1 MVDNVNPTNQFHP
14 YEKPTAVPHSELPET
29 GLSGLLKK
37 AGVSESSIA
46 TVKDSMRGLNLES
59 ARTYAKAN
67 PGKVLGGLAALVI
80 GMGMMRGRGRK
91 PTTKPM

>member
-1 MVDNVNPTNQFHP
+1 MVDTVNPTNQFHP
-14 YEKPTAVPHSELPET
+14 YEKPTAVPHRELPET

-37 AGVSESSIA
+37 AGVSDSSISL
-46 TVKDSMRGLNLES
+46 VRESMKGFNLES
-59 ARTYAKAN
+59 ARGYAKAN

-91 PTTKPM
+91 TMTKPM